1 MIQYADLSQR
11 LASIAQVRVGVVGD
25 VMLDRYVSGVVDR
38 ISPEAPVP
46 VLRVDG
52 TESMLG
58 GAGNVVRNLVGLG
71 SRVYFA
77 SVIGSDPAG
86 AEVRQLVANC
96 AGVFGA
102 LIDDPERRTTV
113 KTRFLSAGQ
122 QVLRA
127 DEESISPI
135 PGNVRE
141 QILEAGRQNLARS
154 DALLLSD
161 YGKGVLTGGLAE
173 ALIHSAAARGLP
185 VVVDP
190 KGENYS
196 RYAGATMVAPNRVEL
211 ARALGGR
218 CLPGEEQEAAR
229 ELMSACGLQA
239 VLVTLGRDG
248 MLLVSAEDSPVFLK
262 AEALEVFDV
271 SGAGDTVV
279 ATLAAALA
287 AGAPLQQAAALANTA
302 AGIVVG
308 KVGTA
313 PVRGADLAHA
323 LRHQDLTAGEA
334 KIVAVDSAADRVA
347 AWHRREFKVGFTNG
361 CFDLLHPGHLSLL
374 RQAKAACDRLVVGL
388 NSDASV
394 RRLKGDDRPVQ
405 SESARALV
413 LASLADVDAVVVF
426 AEDTPLRLIESIR
439 PDVLVKG
446 ADWRLDD
453 VVGADFVQSLGGRV
467 VLARLEPGFSTSATL
482 AKLTAEGH
490 D

>member
-1 MIQYADLSQR
+1 MIPQPDLSQ
-11 LASIAQVRVGVVGD
+11 LVATMGQARVAVVGD
-25 VMLDRYVSGVVDR
+25 VMLDRYVNGVVDR

-46 VLRVDG
+46 VLRIEG
-52 TESMLG
+52 SESMLG

-77 SVIGSDPAG
+77 SVIGDDPAG
-86 AEVRQLVANC
+86 AEVRRLVLSC
-96 AGVFGA
+96 PGVFEF
-102 LIDDPERRTTV
+102 LIEVPARRTTI
-113 KTRFLSAGQ
+113 KTRFISAGQ

-127 DEESISPI
+127 DEETLAPL
-135 PGNVRE
+135 PANVRE
-141 QILEAGRQNLARS
+141 QLFEAGRRNLGGS

-161 YGKGVLTGGLAE
+161 YGKGVLTDGLAE
-173 ALIHSAAARGLP
+173 ALIQSADGNGLP
-185 VVVDP
+185 IVVDP
-190 KGENYS
+190 KGEHYS
-196 RYAGATMVAPNRVEL
+196 RYAGATVVAPNRAEL
-211 ARALGGR
+211 AKALGGSYR
-218 CLPGEEQEAAR
+218 PGEEPEAAR
-229 ELMSACGLQA
+229 QLMSACGLQA

-248 MLLVSAEDSPVFLK
+248 MLLVSADDSPVFLK
-262 AEALEVFDV
+262 AEAREVFDV

-313 PVRGADLAHA
+313 PVRSADLAHA

-334 KIVAVDSAADRVA
+334 KIVAVETAVDLVA
-347 AWHRREFKVGFTNG
+347 AWHRRDLKVGFTNG

-374 RQAKAACDRLVVGL
+374 RQAKATCDRLVVGL

-394 RRLKGDDRPVQ
+394 SRLKGEDRPVQ
-405 SESARALV
+405 AESARALV

-426 AEDTPLRLIESIR
+426 SEDTPLRLIESVR

-446 ADWRLDD
+446 ADWNLDD
-453 VVGADFVQSLGGRV
+453 VVGADFVQGLGGKII
-467 VLARLEPGFSTSATL
+467 LAKLEPGFSTSATV
-482 AKLTAEGH
+482 AKFTAQGC